1 MKFVKI
7 TKKQQSDFDR
17 DGLLVVKNVLDSD
30 TIKKVTKLFDA
41 NKKSQPPPKNY
52 YSNSFVSLTP
62 ESEILTKLIC
72 NNTIVSLMVQLMS
85 PEIIAGPGMGAIY
98 KPPQKQLDGPLNK
111 KKGFSHPF
119 VHPEYPAQWNWHRDL
134 NNWLP
139 NDPRRGTCGINVFF
153 CLTDA
158 VEENSGST
166 LLIPG
171 SYKYTKQITINKKT
185 GYPNDHYIEPS
196 VKAGDVYFFSQSTYH
211 AVGPNFSNSTMKLA
225 IVGYKYLW
233 MNYINFADD
242 KKVKPQLA
250 NAKAG
255 LESMLKNYSP
265 EELQCLGHVK
275 REGWLPNL
283 PLRLWGKENGLDC
296 DELPMRFYG

>member
-1 MKFVKI
+1 MQFVPI
-7 TKKQQSDFDR
+7 TKKQELDFER
-17 DGLLVVKNVLDSD
+17 DGFLIVKNVLDND
-30 TIKKVTKLFDA
+30 TIKKVINLFDA
-41 NKKSQPPPKNY
+41 EKKKLPTPENY
-52 YSNSFVSLTP
+52 YSNSYVSLTP

-72 NNTIVSLMVQLMS
+72 NNTVTSLMVQLMS
-85 PEIIAGPGMGAIY
+85 PEIIAGAGMGAIY
-98 KPPQKQLDGPLNK
+98 KPPQKKLDGPLDK

-119 VHPEYPAQWNWHRDL
+119 VHPEYPGPWNWHRDL

-153 CLTDA
+153 CLKDA
-158 VEENSGST
+158 VEENAGGT

-171 SYKYTKQITINKKT
+171 SHKFTKQITINKKT
-185 GYPNDHYIEPS
+185 GYPNNDYIEPS
-196 VKAGDVYFFSQSTYH
+196 VKAGDVYFFSTSCYH
-211 AVGPNFSNSTMKLA
+211 AVGPNFSDSTMKLA
-225 IVGYKYLW
+225 TVGYKYLW

-275 REGWLPNL
+275 REGWLQNL

-296 DELPMRFYG
+296 GEQPMRFYN